1 MKYIIDTDPGIDDA
15 IAILMAHL
23 YKLDIIGFTLTSGN
37 VQMKDVSRNI
47 KIIQDFMNTDIKM
60 YKGEEY
66 IDPDVEIA
74 TYAHGKYG
82 LGHVVYPESR
92 RHIEDKS
99 AEDFLIEA
107 SKEND
112 ELTIICLGALTNVAN
127 AIKKDPDFPK
137 RVKKLYIMGLSH
149 EPDEAKE
156 KYLEFNV
163 RVNPDAAKLVF
174 ESDFEEINVIT
185 HEAALK
191 VIIPKD
197 YIDTLKDS
205 DKILSNFVYQ
215 LASKYI
221 EFNIEHYG
229 IYGLSMP
236 DPLTISAV
244 IDPSVVRY
252 TKASVEIITEGER
265 KSESILKMREGN
277 INVITAIDVEKFT
290 EMFKKVFN

>member
-15 IAILMAHL
+15 IAVLMAHL

-37 VQMKDVSRNI
+37 VRMNDVTRNI

-82 LGHVVYPESR
+82 LGHIVYPESR
-92 RHIEDKS
+92 RGLEDKS

-107 SKEND
+107 SKENE
-112 ELTIICLGALTNVAN
+112 ELTIICLGALTNIAN
-127 AIKKDPDFPK
+127 AIKKDPEFPK
-137 RVKKLYIMGLSH
+137 RIKKLYIMGLSH
-149 EPDEAKE
+149 EPDENKE

-174 ESDFEEINVIT
+174 ESDFSEINVIT

-191 VIIPKD
+191 VIVPKK

-229 IYGLSMP
+229 IEGLSMP
-236 DPLTISAV
+236 DPLTIASV

-252 TKASVEIITEGER
+252 TKADVEIITEGDR
-265 KSESILKMREGN
+265 KSESILKMNQGK
-277 INVITAIDVEKFT
+277 INVITAIDVEKFID
-290 EMFKKVFN
+290 MFKAVFN

>member
-15 IAILMAHL
+15 IAVLMAHL

-37 VQMKDVSRNI
+37 VKMTDVSRNI

-92 RHIEDKS
+92 RTIEEKS

-107 SKEND
+107 SKENED
-112 ELTIICLGALTNVAN
+112 LTIVCLGALTNIAN
-127 AIKKDPDFPK
+127 AIKKDPEFPK

-149 EPDEAKE
+149 EPDINKE

-163 RVNPDAAKLVF
+163 RVNPEAAKLVF
-174 ESDFEEINVIT
+174 ESDFNEINVIT

-191 VIIPKD
+191 VIVPKE

-236 DPLTISAV
+236 DPLTIAAV

-252 TKASVEIITEGER
+252 TKANVEIITEGDR
-265 KSESILKMREGN
+265 KSESILKMNEGN
-277 INVITAIDVEKFT
+277 INVITAIDVEKFID
-290 EMFKKVFN
+290 MFKAVFN